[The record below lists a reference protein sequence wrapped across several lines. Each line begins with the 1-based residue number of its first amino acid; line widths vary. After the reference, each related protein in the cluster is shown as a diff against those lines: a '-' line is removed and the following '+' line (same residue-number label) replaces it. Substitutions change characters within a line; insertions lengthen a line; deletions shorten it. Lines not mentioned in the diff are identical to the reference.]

1 MKKNIKKKTI
11 TSLKLDVI
19 RLLHTIL
26 RIEHGKWHQFSLID
40 LKTHLRWSQNKN
52 PRF

>member
-1 MKKNIKKKTI
+1 MKKKYQKKTI

-26 RIEHGKWHQFSLID
+26 RIEHGKWQQFSLID
-40 LKTHLRWSQNKN
+40 
-52 PRF
+52 F